1 MRREV
6 SCDGADGFGVHAGG
20 SGHHIQVVLVGEVE
34 EEDVVCLAVDA
45 VSYGV
50 WLVGYET
57 GEDSEVA
64 HARDYVVP
72 IRFAEVKMRFFS
84 EEKHG
89 FKFPALQGVNEFAEN
104 VFDHYLA
111 VDGGCV
117 AQIYDDGAALV
128 FGFQQALVQ

>member
-72 IRFAEVKMRFFS
+72 VGLAEVKMRFFG
-84 EEKHG
+84 EEENG
-89 FKFPALQGVNEFAEN
+89 FEFPALQGVNEFAED
-104 VFDHYLA
+104 VLDYYLA
-111 VDGGCV
+111 VDGAGV
-117 AQIYDDGAALV
+117 AEVYDDGAAFFLR
-128 FGFQQALVQ
+128 F